1 MARVRVQVVE
11 EVKLEKP
18 QYGGWV
24 LCLQWCRYVY
34 DNGKMERGF
43 RFIWR
48 RPRIGAQQKGALQP
62 ARGQARI
69 TKLEDAETLIAMAR
83 NEGWGNEIGDD

>member
-1 MARVRVQVVE
+1 
-11 EVKLEKP
+11 
-18 QYGGWV
+18 
-24 LCLQWCRYVY
+24 
-34 DNGKMERGF
+34 MERGF

-69 TKLEDAETLIAMAR
+69 TKLEDAEALIAMAR